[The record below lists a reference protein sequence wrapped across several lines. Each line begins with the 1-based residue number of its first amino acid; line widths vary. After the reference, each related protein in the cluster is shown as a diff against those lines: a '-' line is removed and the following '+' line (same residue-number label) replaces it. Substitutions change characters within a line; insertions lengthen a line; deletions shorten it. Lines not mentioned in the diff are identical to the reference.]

1 MSSAVDQDLNER
13 IIAVSRL
20 IGSFFE
26 PAEPGAFEQGPDSDA
41 GDLDDA
47 VIILG
52 GKSEEELPLR
62 QSQN

>member
-1 MSSAVDQDLNER
+1 MSSTVDQSLNKR

-26 PAEPGAFEQGPDSDA
+26 PAESDAFEQDRDPDASE
-41 GDLDDA
+41 LDDT
-47 VIILG
+47 VIFLG
-52 GKSEEELPLR
+52 DQSDDELPLR